1 MTKNL
6 VSSNFWNWNTEGET
20 KQLGRSPE
28 LVLPKKL
35 GHPSWILGNIE
46 KLRKGLLHH
55 VEGIEI

>member
-1 MTKNL
+1 MNDQKFGFFKFL
-6 VSSNFWNWNTEGET
+6 KLKYRGWD
-20 KQLGRSPE
+20 QM
-28 LVLPKKL
+28 VLPKKL